1 MSNTDILSRLEQ
13 IVAPPVAAQGLFLE
27 GVVMSGPP
35 NRRVVRITVD
45 LPDGPGGVGSD
56 ALEGLTLTVSVLL
69 DPSAPIPGGYQ
80 LQATPPGVAPPL
92 TTAPHYRRNLFRLV
106 QITTE
111 TDTGPR
117 TVTGRVAS
125 VDEDSVTLDSDSG
138 PQTFARADISQASV
152 ELEFRPRAKG
162 APHGN

>member
-13 IVAPPVAAQGLFLE
+13 IVAPPVAAQGLCIE
-27 GVVMSGPP
+27 GVVVSVPP
-35 NRRVVRITVD
+35 SRRVVRISVV

-56 ALEGLTLTVSVLL
+56 ALEGLTRTVSDLL
-69 DPSAPIPGGYQ
+69 DDTDPIPGGYQ
-80 LQATPPGVAPPL
+80 LEVTTPGVDRPL
-92 TTAPHYRRNLFRLV
+92 TTARHYRRNLGRLV
-106 QITTE
+106 KIITE

-117 TVTGRVAS
+117 TATGRVAS

-138 PQTFARADISQASV
+138 PQTFALADISQANV